1 MAETGLS
8 FPEMTAPDEAWIPL
22 VDGPIG
28 AIVDRVQEEHPE
40 IADWVDSPS
49 RLLAFRTFAFIR
61 LGILLGR
68 LLVERDV
75 EGENWVEE
83 LLADPECYDEVV
95 REILAVAEETADEAG
110 FSSETSV
117 GPGDDERARFREFA
131 KRRLSTDT

>member
-1 MAETGLS
+1 MS
-8 FPEMTAPDEAWIPL
+8 APDEAWVPL

-28 AIVDRVQEEHPE
+28 EIVDRVQEEHPE
-40 IADWVDSPS
+40 IGELIDSPS

-75 EGENWVEE
+75 EGEDWVQQ
-83 LLADPECYDEVV
+83 LLEDPDCYDEIV
-95 REILAVAEETADEAG
+95 REVLAVAEDTADETG
-110 FSSETSV
+110 DEPEVSV
-117 GPGDDERARFREFA
+117 GPSDEERERFQEFA